1 MFNWLRRVA
10 RPPREAHLA
19 DPGAQPAGRAARR
32 PVALSVASRPDRS
45 DLEVDDFPPPRL
57 SRGVSTSGSPT
68 RDLQHQQW
76 HIRLDLAPQVLS
88 LEIPH
93 ETTSEKGE
101 ERLYPT
107 CPITDFV
114 SASMLAVKAKVFDD
128 GLYAAVELAGQ
139 PAKAR
144 LLSALANVAPPI
156 AAAARL
162 AGLTV
167 PLSPDAQHLLET
179 FLADEL
185 ASKPLGF
192 YTWSDSLRR
201 IFRQDRMLQRELSP
215 NEAMSLA
222 AALHADSALSNLY
235 GDYLELVSKLTNPF
249 VATMPDLRQPGGK
262 WFFPASRAHE
272 TDLATRLYGDTPIP
286 DGFSLADEMVS
297 RLRDGSLCLQPTDSS
312 GWYDLQAWALEALVL
327 VDKMPEGA
335 RLRTNDRYRAQL
347 EDLFKAVLSLT
358 RETHVKQLEF
368 PFIGAGLSR
377 AKPSIARVRPDLR
390 VEPVR
395 TYYERRAQ
403 GYAFVRQVLEALPL
417 DEMHRVTPNGEAVRP
432 LEEELAEMIGIFRGA
447 ATVVGDELGM
457 AAATDDE
464 ARQFRE
470 WAAGP
475 DVTEDV
481 RMMVPVFYDAMRR
494 RTKVW
499 VVLGW
504 AYRTLAVSFATPPA
518 VEVLAGEVEIRFEKV
533 LRGIAYPVFAEAY
546 VSRLL
551 DRDEFRAHCD
561 RYETRS
567 RILENLPK

>member
-1 MFNWLRRVA
+1 MFNWLRRKA
-10 RPPREAHLA
+10 RPPRVEVAEPA
-19 DPGAQPAGRAARR
+19 AQPAGRPARR
-32 PVALSVASRPDRS
+32 PVVLSVASPLDRAN
-45 DLEVDDFPPPRL
+45 LEVDEFPPPRL
-57 SRGVSTSGSPT
+57 SRGTSISGSPT

-76 HIRLDLAPQVLS
+76 HIRLDLAPQVMS
-88 LEIPH
+88 LEIPD
-93 ETTSEKGE
+93 ETTLEDGE

-114 SASMLAVKAKVFDD
+114 SASMLALKAKVFDD
-128 GLYAAVELAGQ
+128 GLYAAVELAEQ

-144 LLSALANVAPPI
+144 LLLALANVAPPV

-167 PLSPDAQHLLET
+167 PLSPDAQQLLNT

-192 YTWSDSLRR
+192 YTWRDSLRC

-215 NEAMSLA
+215 DDARSLA
-222 AALHADSALSNLY
+222 AALHADTALLNAY
-235 GDYLELVSKLTNPF
+235 ANCLELVSKLTNPF
-249 VATMPDLRQPGGK
+249 VAAMPDLRQPGGK

-272 TDLATRLYGDTPIP
+272 TEPVKRLYGDTPIP
-286 DGFSLADEMVS
+286 EGFSLADEMVM
-297 RLRDGSLCLQPTDSS
+297 RLRDGALCLAPTDSS

-327 VDKMPEGA
+327 LDKMPEGA
-335 RLRTNDRYRAQL
+335 RLRINDRYRAQI

-358 RETHVKQLEF
+358 CETHVKQLE
-368 PFIGAGLSR
+368 IAVVGAMLRR
-377 AKPSIARVRPDLR
+377 AKPSLARVRPDLT

-395 TYYERRAQ
+395 TYYERRAH
-403 GYAFVRQVLEALPL
+403 GYTFVRQVLEALPL
-417 DEMHRVTPNGEAVRP
+417 DEMHRVTPNGKAARP
-432 LEEELAEMIGIFRGA
+432 LGEELAEMIAIFRGA
-447 ATVVGDELGM
+447 AAVVGDELGM
-457 AAATDDE
+457 APASDDE
-464 ARQFRE
+464 ARRFRE
-470 WAAGP
+470 SAAGP

-481 RMMVPVFYDAMRR
+481 RMMVPVFYDRER
-494 RTKVW
+494 SQTKVW
-499 VVLGW
+499 AVLGW

-518 VEVLAGEVEIRFEKV
+518 VEVLAGEVEIRFEKA

-561 RYETRS
+561 RHETRS
-567 RILENLPK
+567 RILQNLPK